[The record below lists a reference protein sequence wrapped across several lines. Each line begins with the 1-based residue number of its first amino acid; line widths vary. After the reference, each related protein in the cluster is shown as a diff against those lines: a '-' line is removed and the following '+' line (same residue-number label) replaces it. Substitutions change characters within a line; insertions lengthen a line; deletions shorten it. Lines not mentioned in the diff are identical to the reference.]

1 VFSRIAS
8 AQIKVS
14 LFNTFI
20 TALYLLT
27 LLLLGRTIPFM
38 TTLIVI
44 TFIFGLIPIVGNI
57 VSNAVLVILSLGV
70 SGGTAIVSL
79 VFVLALSKL
88 QYVLTSRL
96 VGGEVD
102 SQAWEILFAIIVG
115 EAAFGISGVIM
126 APIVY
131 AFVKGELRERNLV

>member
-1 VFSRIAS
+1 
-8 AQIKVS
+8 
-14 LFNTFI
+14 
-20 TALYLLT
+20 
-27 LLLLGRTIPFM
+27 M
-38 TTLIVI
+38 
-44 TFIFGLIPIVGNI
+44 
-57 VSNAVLVILSLGV
+57 
-70 SGGTAIVSL
+70 
-79 VFVLALSKL
+79 ALSKL

>member
-1 VFSRIAS
+1 MGPALARAVRS
-8 AQIKVS
+8 A
-14 LFNTFI
+14 
-20 TALYLLT
+20 
-27 LLLLGRTIPFM
+27 RCC
-38 TTLIVI
+38 
-44 TFIFGLIPIVGNI
+44 
-57 VSNAVLVILSLGV
+57 
-70 SGGTAIVSL
+70 GTAIVSL
-79 VFVLALSKL
+79 VFVVALSKL

-131 AFVKGELRERNLV
+131 AFVKGELLQVRLFLLLLEGVCHPRQFELLQKVEGRLIEHHIS